1 MPTVYETL
9 NLSLCLDP
17 FPKASLYVHEKK
29 KKISPVSENV
39 SNLEPQASESLF
51 LFPFNGYENQGQ
63 EGWATSLK

>member
-1 MPTVYETL
+1 ME
-9 NLSLCLDP
+9 
-17 FPKASLYVHEKK
+17 

-39 SNLEPQASESLF
+39 SNLEPQASESLI